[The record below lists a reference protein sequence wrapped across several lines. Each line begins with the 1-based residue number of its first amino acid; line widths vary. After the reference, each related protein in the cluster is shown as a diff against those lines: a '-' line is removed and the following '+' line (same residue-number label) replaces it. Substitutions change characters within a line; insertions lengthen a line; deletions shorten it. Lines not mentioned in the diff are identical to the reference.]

1 MSGLKTIVVDMTY
14 DITSVTTS
22 TVSDEMAIHAEI
34 DAAPL
39 PADDPRRWFAHAVA
53 TAGATIAAVADDQ
66 LTLCTPCADYD
77 VRGMLGHL
85 VAVMHR
91 VATVGAGGSPFDV
104 PQLVELGD
112 GATVRNWS
120 EAWSDAAHRVQE
132 VWTAEVLDHLITLPW
147 AQLPGRV
154 TMASYTNEVTV
165 HTWDLATATGLS
177 PSWHQPTLAQ
187 AYEAIRI
194 GLPAEGRT
202 ASFDAAIAQMDESV
216 RDQVADE
223 GAPFA
228 EVVEVPADAPLIDRL
243 VAWNGRRP

>member
-1 MSGLKTIVVDMTY
+1 MSCLTTNMIDMTN
-14 DITSVTTS
+14 DIITSTKP
-22 TVSDEMAIHAEI
+22 TVSDDAAVHAAI

-53 TAGATIAAVADDQ
+53 TAGATIASVADDQ
-66 LTLCTPCADYD
+66 FTLSTPCTDYD

-91 VATVGAGGSPFDV
+91 VAIVGAGGSPFEV
-104 PQLVELGD
+104 PQVVELGAD
-112 GATVRNWS
+112 ATVSDWS
-120 EAWSDAAHRVQE
+120 AAWSDAAHRVQD

-154 TMASYTNEVTV
+154 TMAIYTNEVTV
-165 HTWDLATATGLS
+165 HTWDLATATGQS
-177 PSWHQPTLAQ
+177 PSWHQPTLAK
-187 AYEAIRI
+187 AFEAIRI

-216 RDQVADE
+216 RDEAVHE

-228 EVVEVPADAPLIDRL
+228 EVVEVPVDAPLIDRL